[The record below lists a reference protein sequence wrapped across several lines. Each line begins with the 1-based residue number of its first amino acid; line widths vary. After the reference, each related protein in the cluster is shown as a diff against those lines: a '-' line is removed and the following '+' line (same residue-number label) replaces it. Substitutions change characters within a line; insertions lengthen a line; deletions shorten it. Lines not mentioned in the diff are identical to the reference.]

1 MEKVSFEQIQKA
13 NDQIKTMK
21 VGSKDYAKVSERV
34 KAFRQVYP
42 TGTIETVIEDVK
54 DDYVRILAVVKDEN
68 EKTIST
74 GRASEVKEAKGKMN
88 INLTSLIENCETSA
102 VGRALGFAG
111 FGIENEIASGE
122 DIKNAK
128 SKNKVFEIYDGIAIN
143 EDDAV
148 YTIKLSI
155 FDLMRKMGV
164 LKAELNE
171 VVRDELWTSLSEMSS
186 YQLLKLEIVLKTL
199 NSNTNKWHHLYNQNS
214 RIKDVVELNQQVVY
228 ESSWERF
235 GKIALKQA
243 GTNELLANDII
254 DHYLELGIDL
264 RGNKNDK

>member
-1 MEKVSFEQIQKA
+1 MDRVSYEQIQKA

-42 TGTIETVIEDVK
+42 TGTIETSIEDVK
-54 DDYVRILAVVKDEN
+54 EDYVRILAIIKDEN
-68 EKTIST
+68 QKIIST

-122 DIKNAK
+122 DVKNAK
-128 SKNKVFEIYDGIAIN
+128 SKNKAFEIYDKIYIS
-143 EDDAV
+143 EEDAV
-148 YTIKLSI
+148 YTIKLSV

-164 LKAELNE
+164 IKAELNE
-171 VVRDELWTSLSEMSS
+171 MVNKELWTSLGDMNS
-186 YQLLKLEIVLKTL
+186 YQLLQLEIILKTL
-199 NSNTNKWHHLYNQNS
+199 NSPTNKWHHLYNQNS
-214 RIKDVVELNQQVVY
+214 RIKDVVEPNQRVVY
-228 ESSWERF
+228 VSSWERF

-243 GTNELLANDII
+243 GTNELLVNEII
-254 DHYLELGIDL
+254 DHYLEIGIDL
-264 RGNKNDK
+264 RGDEND